1 MKERLL
7 RLKVK
12 QVIRLDICPG
22 IEYTRLTKQAM
33 ISLQGMVHCLKEQ
46 GMIALQGM
54 VHCLTEKGTL
64 VGKGIPLSFYSFHKV
79 YLCNGW
85 V

>member
-22 IEYTRLTKQAM
+22 IEYTHLTEQAM
-33 ISLQGMVHCLKEQ
+33 ILLQE
-46 GMIALQGM
+46 M

-64 VGKGIPLSFYSFHKV
+64 VAKRIPPSFYSFHKT
-79 YLCNGW
+79 YLC
-85 V
+85 

>member
-22 IEYTRLTKQAM
+22 IEYTRLTEQAM
-33 ISLQGMVHCLKEQ
+33 ISLQGMVHCL
-46 GMIALQGM
+46 
-54 VHCLTEKGTL
+54 TEKE
-64 VGKGIPLSFYSFHKV
+64 
-79 YLCNGW
+79 LCIQRDSAHIKSAPKQNGLNLRNHESS
-85 V
+85 